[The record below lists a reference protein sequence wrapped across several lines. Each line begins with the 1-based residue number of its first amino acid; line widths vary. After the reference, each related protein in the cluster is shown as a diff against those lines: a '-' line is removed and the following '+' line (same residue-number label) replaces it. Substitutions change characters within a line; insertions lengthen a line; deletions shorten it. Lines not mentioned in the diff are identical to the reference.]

1 LSSISTGDVCGCIA
15 KAVKEVNMPKKLLRT
30 GMVLEAEPR
39 VDERGQLVTEA
50 PSNPAASKE
59 GKGDHAG
66 HDELIPPKQ

>member
-1 LSSISTGDVCGCIA
+1 
-15 KAVKEVNMPKKLLRT
+15 
-30 GMVLEAEPR
+30 MVLEAEPR